1 MFQKEVADRIMG
13 QTNDKNYGR
22 LSIISNWKFNIK
34 REFDIDPSSF
44 YPKPKVNSMVIHFK
58 PKKNCLFIKDLNN
71 LEKVTNILFSN
82 KRKMIN
88 KNIKKIFNSKEIG
101 KLKKV
106 KLSSR
111 PSEIDPNIYYK
122 MAMIYENQK

>member
-1 MFQKEVADRIMG
+1 
-13 QTNDKNYGR
+13 
-22 LSIISNWKFNIK
+22 
-34 REFDIDPSSF
+34 
-44 YPKPKVNSMVIHFK
+44 MVIHFK
-58 PKKNCLFIKDLNN
+58 PKKNSLFIKDLNN

-88 KNIKKIFNSKEIG
+88 KNIKKIFNSKEIE
-101 KLKKV
+101 KLKKI

-122 MAMIYENQK
+122 IAMIYENQK